1 MVLQQTMNDLISI
14 AAESETSFTTSSDII
29 NLQNELDEKNKVVT
43 NLECE
48 LNGLKQKVVDQ
59 EDMEVMNFL
68 LHSKL
73 NSHELAFEEQN
84 QALAREKSEKIVLQ
98 KTMNDLISIA
108 ASESDSAQEILNLQK
123 ELSEKNVDVADLKRQ
138 LDGLREKVSDQDLH
152 KELVD
157 ELNVEIFLLRSK
169 LSSHEVYLDEMKV
182 KTQLQQEKMKNDSLS
197 MLEQEKSLSNQ
208 KNEQKNNQIASLQC
222 SLDSSISKAKSL
234 QAELLQVQKTFSGLE
249 SKHLKALKSKEERI
263 DEYGVEVFLLNSK
276 LSSYESSHKEMQAAI
291 SLENMKARC
300 LIEQNANLLR
310 LVEQEK
316 NKNKE
321 TNSNMQLDLK
331 NNVVSELEINIARL
345 NEDLQNTFATIDKLE
360 AEKSDAEET
369 IHNLRNTMDTSN
381 IVKEKESNLENK
393 LLLSNQEIDDL

>member
-1 MVLQQTMNDLISI
+1 MDSGRSSSSENMEIEDMEVINFLLRSKLAGHEAAFEEQKQALDNEKSEKRVLQQTMNDLISI

-59 EDMEVMNFL
+59 EDTEVMNFL

-84 QALAREKSEKIVLQ
+84 QALAQEKSEKIVLQ

-197 MLEQEKSLSNQ
+197 
-208 KNEQKNNQIASLQC
+208 
-222 SLDSSISKAKSL
+222 
-234 QAELLQVQKTFSGLE
+234 
-249 SKHLKALKSKEERI
+249 
-263 DEYGVEVFLLNSK
+263 
-276 LSSYESSHKEMQAAI
+276 
-291 SLENMKARC
+291 
-300 LIEQNANLLR
+300 
-310 LVEQEK
+310 
-316 NKNKE
+316 
-321 TNSNMQLDLK
+321 
-331 NNVVSELEINIARL
+331 
-345 NEDLQNTFATIDKLE
+345 
-360 AEKSDAEET
+360 
-369 IHNLRNTMDTSN
+369 
-381 IVKEKESNLENK
+381 
-393 LLLSNQEIDDL
+393 